1 MGKDYYK
8 TLGVEK
14 NASAD
19 DIKKAFRKKAHVYH
33 PDKSSGD
40 EAKFKEINEAYQVLG
55 DANKRAQYDQFGSS
69 FEQAQQGGYGGAGG
83 FEGFGSGFNINM
95 DDMGDIFGGFG
106 DMFGFGSR
114 GSGGQ
119 KSRRGGDIQVSL
131 DISFK
136 EAVFG
141 VVKEL
146 KIRKKVVCP
155 HCHGNQAEPGT
166 KIETCKTC
174 GGSGR
179 VQRVQRTI
187 LGNMQVQTVCETCH
201 GEGKV
206 YTQKCTVC
214 RGQGTVTDTV
224 ALNVKI
230 PAGIDNGESIRL
242 SGQGE
247 AGEKG
252 APAGDL
258 FLRVRV
264 LNDARFERDG
274 YDIRTNAEISF
285 TTAVLGGK
293 IDIETIHGPV
303 SLKIPDGTQS
313 GTLFKL
319 RGKGISRLRSS
330 GIGDHFVRVSVKT
343 PTSLNRRQKELL
355 KELGL

>member
-19 DIKKAFRKKAHVYH
+19 EIKKAFRKKAHVYH

-55 DANKRAQYDQFGSS
+55 DAGKKAQYDQFGSS
-69 FEQAQQGGYGGAGG
+69 FEQAGQGGFSG
-83 FEGFGSGFNINM
+83 FDGFSNGGFNINM
-95 DDMGDIFGGFG
+95 DDMGDLFGGLG

-119 KSRRGGDIQVSL
+119 KSRRGGDLQVSL

-146 KIRKKVVCP
+146 RLKKKVVCP
-155 HCHGNQAEPGT
+155 HCQGNQAEPGT
-166 KIETCKTC
+166 KIEICKNC

-179 VQRVQRTI
+179 VSRVQRTI
-187 LGNMQVQTVCETCH
+187 LGNMQVQTVCDNCQ
-201 GEGKV
+201 GEGKT
-206 YTQKCTVC
+206 YAQKCTVC
-214 RGQGTVTDTV
+214 RGQGAVTDTV
-224 ALNVKI
+224 SLNVKI

-274 YDIRTNAEISF
+274 YDIRTNADISF

-293 IDIETIHGPV
+293 IDVETINGPM

-313 GTLFKL
+313 GTIFKL
-319 RGKGISRLRSS
+319 RGKGITRLRAS
-330 GIGDHFVRVSVKT
+330 GQGDHFVRVSVKT
-343 PTSLNRRQKELL
+343 PKSVNRRQKELL